1 MEYQK
6 TAEATVD
13 LIGLKIADSTPNQ
26 LSKFRTKNWV
36 EINDGYLYNTG
47 SQTKFK
53 TSMLSSSLC
62 GYSDVYILGKGTITV
77 EDTGT
82 VSAPNNRNKN
92 VMFKNGAPF
101 TDCIGKINNKEKW
114 IMLKTLIYW
123 QYID

>member
-1 MEYQK
+1 MMGSYTTLVVK
-6 TAEATVD
+6 
-13 LIGLKIADSTPNQ
+13 
-26 LSKFRTKNWV
+26 LS
-36 EINDGYLYNTG
+36 
-47 SQTKFK
+47 
-53 TSMLSSSLC
+53 SMLSSSLC

-92 VMFKNGAPF
+92 VMLENGAPF